1 VWETDG
7 QEFKGLD
14 RPRVVITK
22 DVGFVENHGQIF
34 GDKDSPQRKSSG
46 EVKTMKS
53 GVGDETISF

>member
-1 VWETDG
+1 MWETDG

-14 RPRVVITK
+14 RARVTNHRE
-22 DVGFVENHGQIF
+22 VGFTENHGQIF